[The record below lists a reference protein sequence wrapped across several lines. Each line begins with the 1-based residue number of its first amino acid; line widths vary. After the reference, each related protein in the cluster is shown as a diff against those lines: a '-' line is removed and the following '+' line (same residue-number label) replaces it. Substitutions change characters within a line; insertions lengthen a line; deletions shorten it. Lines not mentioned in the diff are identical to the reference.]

1 MRRLKIL
8 IMLLTA
14 CGLISAADFKAGG
27 LYYNILSPTEVE
39 VAKVNMKDF
48 VLEFEGDTLLIPA
61 SVEHEGLTYQVVS
74 IEDLAFSDAYWS
86 LYDWS
91 LGHPIEE
98 QAKIKAVIVS
108 EGLKRIGYLA
118 FAKNVELASVYLPN
132 SLEKIGYGAF
142 AGCVGL
148 KSINTTGS
156 VEVLEEQVFDSCR
169 NMASIDFLK
178 DVRVIGE
185 RAFWDNSS
193 LTSITIPESVD
204 SIKAGAFASCYR
216 LRSIYIPHNVRYVGI
231 WAFAEANRSSGNIG
245 EKVYGTPLT
254 VVIDN
259 NEELMIL
266 PGSFGID
273 RTYDSQQYNL
283 RASMTLF
290 FLGSK
295 PPVNGGYK
303 IGMNCDYEGALPA
316 LIFVPKGLRET
327 YLEPTYKIP
336 LGGDKTLEYKA
347 FSDFPYVCE
356 FDPSIIAEGN
366 CLLSIRKANNGGT
379 VIVNGKEISDVQA
392 LGIQTGTT
400 LTIQFIPDEG
410 YTLKQIYWNHNLL
423 DVVKDFSGG
432 VSLTM
437 ELNDNARLDCFFEE
451 SDETGIKSAASED
464 QHPSDIYNL
473 DGRCLDTKPQKGI
486 YIQNGKKY
494 FAK

>member
-48 VLEFEGDTLLIPA
+48 VLEFEGETLLIPA

-74 IEDLAFSDAYWS
+74 IEDEAFTDANWS

-91 LGHPIEE
+91 QGHAIDE

-108 EGLKRIGYLA
+108 EGLKKIGRLA
-118 FAKNVELASVYLPN
+118 FAKNVELASAYLPN
-132 SLEKIGYGAF
+132 SLEAIGYGAF

-148 KSINTTGS
+148 KSINTTGG
-156 VEVLEEQVFDSCR
+156 VEVLEEQVFDCC
-169 NMASIDFLK
+169 NMTSIDFLK
-178 DVRVIGE
+178 DVRIIGE
-185 RAFWDNSS
+185 QAFWGNAS
-193 LTSITIPESVD
+193 LTAITIPESVE
-204 SIKAGAFASCYR
+204 SIKAGAFASCSR
-216 LRSIYIPHNVRYVGI
+216 LRSIYIPQNVRDIGN
-231 WAFAEANRSSGNIG
+231 WAFAEANRSSGYIG
-245 EKVYGTPLT
+245 EEVYGAPLT

-259 NEELMIL
+259 NEELLIL

-316 LIFVPKGLRET
+316 LIFVPKGLREA
-327 YLEPTYKIP
+327 YLEPIYKIP
-336 LGGDKTLEYKA
+336 QGGDKTLEYKA

-366 CLLSIRKANNGGT
+366 CLLSIRKANNGGM

-410 YTLKQIYWNHNLL
+410 YILKQIYWNHNLL
-423 DVVKDFSGG
+423 DVVKDISGG
-432 VSLTM
+432 ISLTM
-437 ELNDNARLDCFFEE
+437 ELNDNARLDCFFEK
-451 SDETGIKSAASED
+451 SDETGIKTAANED

-473 DGRCLDTKPQKGI
+473 DGRCLDAKPQKGI

-494 FAK
+494 ISK